1 MSLRTQF
8 TTALNEATKAQDREK
23 LAAVRLIISTLKD
36 RDIAARSTGNMTG
49 INDNDI
55 MQMLMGMI
63 KQRQESILLYQQGN
77 RHDLV
82 EKEEDQIKII
92 KTFLPALMDEAETES
107 AIKVII
113 QESGAVSVKDMGKVM
128 SILKEKYTGKMDMA
142 KASGILKTLLG

>member
-128 SILKEKYTGKMDMA
+128 AILKEKYTGKMDMA